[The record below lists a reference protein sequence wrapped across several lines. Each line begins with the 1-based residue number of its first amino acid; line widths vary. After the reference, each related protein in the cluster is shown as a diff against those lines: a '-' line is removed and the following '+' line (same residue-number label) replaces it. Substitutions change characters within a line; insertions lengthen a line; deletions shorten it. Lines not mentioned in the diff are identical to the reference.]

1 MKQISQPALG
11 KAGYQLVRNTNVL
24 CPATVPPDVCR
35 RHVVMALLAHYFI
48 GPQNQS
54 PDPGAVPHFL
64 LPDGVTM
71 HQDWDP

>member
-1 MKQISQPALG
+1 
-11 KAGYQLVRNTNVL
+11 
-24 CPATVPPDVCR
+24 
-35 RHVVMALLAHYFI
+35 MALLAHNFI

-71 HQDWDP
+71 HQDWDPRLLVSLTASSRHLAAAPE